1 MIELS
6 RYLKS
11 DFYKLRH
18 SFFFWLHILFPICGI
33 GLMTLYAV
41 FSTVGS
47 LNKWIAFF
55 QIMAIAFPFVISIVC
70 ETVAEQEARAGHCQN
85 ILILSDRPKAII
97 SKFLILIICG
107 FFAVMFSSL
116 FFEQILTILY
126 PDLELYMLAF
136 VMPAI
141 ILWSSN
147 IFLYAFH
154 LILAFRYGRNIC
166 IGVGVIGSL
175 LATLMQTDLGT
186 GLWYV
191 LPYGL
196 GVRLTDFTLKS
207 MLLTNYMI
215 DKEVK
220 LGFISAIIM
229 TGILITIMTI
239 WFSLYGGQR
248 TDD

>member
-1 MIELS
+1 MIELFH
-6 RYLKS
+6 YLKS

-41 FSTVGS
+41 FSTVSS

-85 ILILSDRPKAII
+85 ILMLSDRSKAII

-107 FFAVMFSSL
+107 FFAIMFSSL
-116 FFEQILTILY
+116 FFEQILTMIH
-126 PDLELYMLAF
+126 PDLELYVLAF
-136 VMPAI
+136 AIPAI

-147 IFLYAFH
+147 ILLYALH
-154 LILAFRYGRNIC
+154 LILAFRYGRNVC
-166 IGVGVIGSL
+166 IGAGVIGSL
-175 LATLMQTDLGT
+175 LAALMQTNLGT

-191 LPYGL
+191 MPYGL

-207 MLLTNYMI
+207 MFLPNYMI

-220 LGFISAIIM
+220 IGFISVIIM
-229 TGILITIMTI
+229 TGILIAIMII
-239 WFSLYGGQR
+239 WFSLYGGRR